1 MTNWEALYQ
10 QDESV
15 WGEKPDDL
23 LREYAPLVAMGQVLD
38 LGMGEGRN
46 ALYFARHGYA
56 VRGVDIAQ
64 TAIDHCLARAKALNV
79 TMQAEIGNIV
89 EIGIEPNSL
98 TLAIST
104 MCLQFMKQSE
114 SAKVMATMREGLQP
128 GGLVYLTMFS
138 TGEPAY
144 ARLKQSSP
152 EIEPNTFYREAS
164 NSYVHF
170 FEQDEVL
177 NQFPDFKLLYCSKAI
192 KLDTGHPGALEPHY
206 HGIITYVG
214 QKLLVS

>member
-1 MTNWEALYQ
+1 MTDWEALYQ

-23 LREYAPLVAMGQVLD
+23 LREYAPQVAMGQVLD

-46 ALYFARHGYA
+46 ALYFARLGYV

-64 TAIDHCLARAKALNV
+64 TAIDHCLARAKALNL
-79 TMQAEIGNIV
+79 TMQAEVGNIV
-89 EIGIEPNSL
+89 DVVIEPNSL

-104 MCLQFMKQSE
+104 MCLQFMKPSE
-114 SAKVMATMREGLQP
+114 STKVMQTIRDGLQP

-138 TGEPAY
+138 TDEPGY

-152 EIEPNTFYREAS
+152 EVEPRTFYREAIQ
-164 NSYVHF
+164 SYVHF
-170 FEQDEVL
+170 FEHDEVL
-177 NQFPDFKLLYCSKAI
+177 NQFPDFRLLYCSRAT
-192 KLDTGHPGALEPHY
+192 KLDPGHPGAPEPHY

-214 QKLLVS
+214 QKPSVS